1 MQTLSISIVFL
12 KRNHALII
20 CTRFLNYGL
29 LCSTNKYGLT
39 RKRSNHLLSME
50 YCVLHSLKTFNLH
63 NQSLFN
69 HIVYKMTCSRVLEDD
84 LQVILYHLIYETMS
98 LEMFDVVNE
107 M

>member
-1 MQTLSISIVFL
+1 M
-12 KRNHALII
+12 
-20 CTRFLNYGL
+20 
-29 LCSTNKYGLT
+29 
-39 RKRSNHLLSME
+39 SNHR
-50 YCVLHSLKTFNLH
+50 VLGIILTFNLH

-69 HIVYKMTCSRVLEDD
+69 HIVYKWPSSIVLEDD